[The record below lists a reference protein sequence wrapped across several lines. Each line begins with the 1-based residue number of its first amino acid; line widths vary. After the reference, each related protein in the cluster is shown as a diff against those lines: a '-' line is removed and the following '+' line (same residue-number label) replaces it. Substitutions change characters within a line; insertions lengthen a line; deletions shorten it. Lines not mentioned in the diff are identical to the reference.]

1 MVRASEV
8 RRAEEVGPVMHRPG
22 SFASLVFVLLA
33 ATACPDEQVHPGG
46 STGGTAVTSATTVE
60 PTTMVAP
67 TTSGASAGSSAA
79 PTEASSTGEG
89 TSTGASTGVGTS
101 SGTGSSGSSSTADSG
116 LGGTGSTG
124 DPPRLTDCFGC
135 LCDINVSFCRIV
147 FAGVQPAAFAGPD
160 EFCPIVEAGTQE
172 SGCVMYPPRC
182 GEAPSCDCLPTMDG
196 GCFCNEIEPDEF
208 QVACPL
214 P

>member
-1 MVRASEV
+1 M
-8 RRAEEVGPVMHRPG
+8 
-22 SFASLVFVLLA
+22 SLVLVLLA
-33 ATACPDEQVHPGG
+33 TTACPDEQVNPGG
-46 STGGTAVTSATTVE
+46 SVGITVVTSATTME

-67 TTSGASAGSSAA
+67 TTGGASTGSSGA

-89 TSTGASTGVGTS
+89 RSTGTSTGAGEGTS
-101 SGTGSSGSSSTADSG
+101 SGTGASGSSSSSADSG
-116 LGGTGSTG
+116 IGGTGSTG

-147 FAGVQPAAFAGPD
+147 FAGVQPAAFGGPD
-160 EFCPIVEAGTQE
+160 EHCPIVEAGTQE
-172 SGCVMYPPRC
+172 SGCVMYPRRC
-182 GEAPSCDCLPTMDG
+182 GETPSCECLPTMDG
-196 GCFCNEIEPDEF
+196 GCFCNEIEPGEF